1 MTWIEERSAGMNIN
15 FVIALMATSFL
26 EQTIVTLI
34 RVTTSYRAVELG
46 ISVVGIGIIA
56 AAFSILPIALA
67 VVIGRYVDRGND
79 ARSVWLGAVLMIGA
93 SAGFLVSD
101 SQIALILFTA
111 LLGAAHMIMTV
122 GLQVLCARREGDGM
136 MEKMVGNYMVANAL
150 GQGLGSYI
158 VGFTGGAAAIPP
170 TQLLFGIGLALA
182 GLQMASSLLLR
193 PSSKVAARSHGAK
206 PAAVRDVI
214 STPGYGGLFA
224 VGIVSVVA
232 QDLIV
237 IYMPL
242 LGAARHISADD
253 IGRLLAVRAAAS
265 MVARF
270 SFARLHQRFGTW
282 RLTAVGTFASAL
294 GYCGLAAPMPI
305 PAMFATIALTGF
317 ALGISVTISIAG
329 LMAITKPEMLG
340 MANSVRMVGN
350 RIAVFIV
357 PFLASLVAAAAGI
370 ASVFVLLGLSLAASA
385 SVVQMQKQKP
395 SSEGQSP

>member
-1 MTWIEERSAGMNIN
+1 LHHFERAQGIQRVN

-79 ARSVWLGAVLMIGA
+79 AKSVWLGAGLMIA
-93 SAGFLVSD
+93 ACAGFMIAH
-101 SQIALILFTA
+101 SQLTLIIFTA

-122 GLQVLCARREGDGM
+122 GLQVLCARQQGPGK
-136 MEKMVGNYMVANAL
+136 MEKMVGNYMVANAI

-170 TQLLFGIGLALA
+170 TQLLFSIGLALA
-182 GLQMASSLLLR
+182 GLQMASSLALR
-193 PSSKVAARSHGAK
+193 PSRKLVTAAPNGK
-206 PAAVRDVI
+206 PVAVRDVI
-214 STPGYGGLFA
+214 SAPGYGGLFA

-242 LGAARHISADD
+242 LGAARGISVDD

-270 SFARLHQRFGTW
+270 CFARLHQRLGTMP
-282 RLTAVGTFASAL
+282 LTAIGTFASAL

-305 PAMFATIALTGF
+305 AAMYATIALTGF

-357 PFLASLVAAAAGI
+357 PFLASLVAAAVGI

-385 SVVQMQKQKP
+385 SVVQMQKRKP
-395 SSEGQSP
+395 SS

>member
-1 MTWIEERSAGMNIN
+1 
-15 FVIALMATSFL
+15 MATSFL

-79 ARSVWLGAVLMIGA
+79 AKSVWLGAVLMIAG
-93 SAGFLVSD
+93 SAGFTVAD
-101 SQIALILFTA
+101 SQITLILFTA

-122 GLQVLCARREGDGM
+122 GLQVLCARQEGDGA

-170 TQLLFGIGLALA
+170 TQFLFGIGLALA
-182 GLQMASSLLLR
+182 GLQMATSLALR
-193 PSSKVAARSHGAK
+193 PSSKIVARGHDAR

-242 LGAARHISADD
+242 LGAARDISVDD
-253 IGRLLAVRAAAS
+253 IGRLLAVRAGAS

-270 SFARLHQRFGTW
+270 SFARLHHRFGTW

-294 GYCGLAAPMPI
+294 GYCGLAVPMPI
-305 PAMFATIALTGF
+305 AAMSATIALTGF

-385 SVVQMQKQKP
+385 SVVQMQRHKP